1 MKYCFNN
8 KKYYNSALMI
18 KHALK
23 ETSYC
28 NIIIKLN
35 QKTLKPVIVIKIKEY
50 IFKADFY
57 SPKKIYKLS
66 EIAYKDFYEKNNLNF
81 SKLKI
86 NDIRNCIA
94 NLIIYGQEI
103 GGDVPNEL
111 LINTLY
117 LLRNFEEKFKND
129 DDININIEDVNKE
142 IDEKSEDNIILNEK
156 IEEI

>member
-1 MKYCFNN
+1 M
-8 KKYYNSALMI
+8 
-18 KHALK
+18 
-23 ETSYC
+23 
-28 NIIIKLN
+28 
-35 QKTLKPVIVIKIKEY
+35 
-50 IFKADFY
+50 
-57 SPKKIYKLS
+57 S
-66 EIAYKDFYEKNNLNF
+66 EIAYKDFYEKTNLNF

-142 IDEKSEDNIILNEK
+142 IDEKSEDNIILYEKNE
-156 IEEI
+156 E